1 MRFSRYLMGGFRGL
15 PAPIWAIFTL
25 QIITRGGDFVFPF
38 LTLFLT
44 RKLGLS
50 SIEAGFWVMATVASG
65 LLGTMAAG
73 KLSDHFGRRR
83 ILGFCLLGG
92 CMFTGLCG
100 FLPATI
106 LISKALLVASFFQG
120 SVKPILSA
128 FVMDLCA
135 PEQRKEGFSL
145 SYLGTN
151 LGVAVGPMIAG
162 FLFENHLPWVFF
174 GNSLAMAC
182 AIGILIRFVPESGSS
197 RLIPEA
203 GPEQGVAGGA
213 FTALLNRPLLVC
225 FFLLTLLVSF
235 AYDQTS
241 FGLTLYTS
249 QIFGA
254 RGAASF
260 GFLMSFN
267 AAVVLVSTALIT
279 RLTHRMPGALA
290 MALGTGFYTMG
301 FSMLAFRLDMK
312 LLMLSTF
319 IWTTGEVL
327 LAINSGAYLAGQTPW
342 NFRGRFQAF
351 REIVWSA
358 GRILSPMAYGT
369 IIAHAGIH
377 MSWAVTALVTSIC
390 AGGFV
395 LLHQWERKGLVP
407 GLSRI
412 QGETS

>member
-1 MRFSRYLMGGFRGL
+1 MRFIRYLMGGFRDL
-15 PAPIWAIFTL
+15 PGPLWAIFTL

-50 SIEAGFWVMATVASG
+50 TMEAGFWVMATVTAG

-73 KLSDHFGRRR
+73 KLGDHLGRRR
-83 ILGFCLLGG
+83 ILGLCLLGA
-92 CMFTGLCG
+92 CLFTGLCG
-100 FLPATI
+100 FLPAT
-106 LISKALLVASFFQG
+106 LVISKVLLVASFFQG

-151 LGVAVGPMIAG
+151 LGVAVGPMAAG

-182 AIGILIRFVPESGSS
+182 AIGILIRFVPS
-197 RLIPEA
+197 RSFHPVPEA
-203 GPEQGVAGGA
+203 GPEQGAAGSALG
-213 FTALLNRPLLVC
+213 ALLKRPLLVC
-225 FFLLTLLVSF
+225 FLIITLFVSF

-249 QIFGA
+249 KIFGA
-254 RGAASF
+254 SGAARF

-267 AAVVLVSTALIT
+267 AAVVLVSTAFIT
-279 RLTHRMPGALA
+279 RLTARMPGALA
-290 MALGTGFYTMG
+290 MALGTGFYALG
-301 FSMLAFRLDMK
+301 FSMLAFRLDMR
-312 LLMLSTF
+312 LLLLSTL

-327 LAINSGAYLAGQTPW
+327 LAINTGAYLASQTPW

-351 REIVWSA
+351 RDIVWSA

-369 IIAHAGIH
+369 IVAHAGIH
-377 MSWAVTALVTSIC
+377 VSWAVTALVALAC
-390 AGGFV
+390 AGGWV
-395 LLHQWERKGLVP
+395 LLHQWERKGLVRRLA
-407 GLSRI
+407 LS
-412 QGETS
+412 

>member
-1 MRFSRYLMGGFRGL
+1 MRFIRHLVGGFRGL

-83 ILGFCLLGG
+83 ILGLCLLGG

-106 LISKALLVASFFQG
+106 IISKTLLIASFFQG
-120 SVKPILSA
+120 SIKPILSA
-128 FVMDLCA
+128 FVMDLCE
-135 PEQRKEGFSL
+135 PQQRKEGFSL

-162 FLFENHLPWVFF
+162 FLFENHLHWVFF
-174 GNSLAMAC
+174 GNSLAMVC
-182 AIGILIRFVPESGSS
+182 AIGILIWFVPESRSS
-197 RLIPEA
+197 QLIPEA
-203 GPEQGVAGGA
+203 GPEQGAAGS
-213 FTALLNRPLLVC
+213 ALSALMKRPLLVS
-225 FFLLTLLVSF
+225 FFIITLFVSF

-249 QIFGA
+249 RIFGA
-254 RGAASF
+254 RGAANF

-279 RLTHRMPGALA
+279 RFTARMSGALA
-290 MALGTGFYTMG
+290 MALGTGFYTIG
-301 FSMLAFRLDMK
+301 FSMLAFRLDMR
-312 LLMLSTF
+312 LLLISTL

-327 LAINSGAYLAGQTPW
+327 LAINSGAYLASQTPW

-377 MSWAVTALVTSIC
+377 LSWVVTALVALTC
-390 AGGFV
+390 TGGFV
-395 LLHQWERKGLVP
+395 LLHQWERKGLAQ
-407 GLSRI
+407 GFNGI
-412 QGETS
+412 QGEVP